1 MKRSAFRGASV
12 ASAVGLLFATG
23 AFAGDTPH
31 EGHAVPASAAAELQ
45 MMDTDK
51 DGKLSPKEHSTGAKA
66 MFDSMDV
73 DKSAVVTAAEM
84 DSAQKSAARSGQM
97 PAGKMT
103 SAEKIKVVDAD
114 GDGNLSAEEHASGA
128 RNMFAKMDADKDGAL
143 TLAELE
149 AGRKLML
156 SSN

>member
-1 MKRSAFRGASV
+1 MKRSAFCGASV
-12 ASAVGLLFATG
+12 ASVVGLLFATG
-23 AFAGDTPH
+23 ASAGDTPH

-51 DGKLSPKEHSTGAKA
+51 DGKLSPKEHSSGAKA
-66 MFDSMDV
+66 MFDAMDV

-84 DSAQKSAARSGQM
+84 DSAQKAAARSGQM

-114 GDGNLSAEEHASGA
+114 GDGNLSSEEHASGA
-128 RNMFAKMDADKDGAL
+128 LNMFAKMDADKDGAL

-156 SSN
+156 SAK